1 MLCTP
6 LQSFLDGSSFLIIEG
21 RESLF
26 VLLLLTRRH
35 APCSP
40 GRRQTGTGGQHLRFQ
55 SEKCDFFW
63 AALKLFG
70 GWGHK
75 LRLEKADHQ
84 VREARPTVGLGREYI
99 SLLSLISLIDHR
111 VGEIREKLCQRF
123 FAQMTVRARSS

>member
-63 AALKLFG
+63 ASSSYL
-70 GWGHK
+70 
-75 LRLEKADHQ
+75 AD
-84 VREARPTVGLGREYI
+84 VGTNLDWTI
-99 SLLSLISLIDHR
+99 
-111 VGEIREKLCQRF
+111 K
-123 FAQMTVRARSS
+123 